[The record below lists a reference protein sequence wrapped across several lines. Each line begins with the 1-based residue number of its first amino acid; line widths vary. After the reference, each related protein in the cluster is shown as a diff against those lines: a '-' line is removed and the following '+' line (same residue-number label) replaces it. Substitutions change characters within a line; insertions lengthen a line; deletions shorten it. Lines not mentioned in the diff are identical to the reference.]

1 MTSYAGRLGMWLA
14 HEQWELEQ
22 ASYDIPAR
30 QATPRQ
36 CAELAGVLQRLSDE
50 LRDYAAGLAFGGG
63 NPPESGSI
71 DPDEFRRRGE
81 AE

>member
-1 MTSYAGRLGMWLA
+1 M
-14 HEQWELEQ
+14 EQ

-50 LRDYAAGLAFGGG
+50 LRDYAAALAFGGG
-63 NPPESGSI
+63 QPPESGSI

>member
-14 HEQWELEQ
+14 HEQWKLEQ

-30 QATPRQ
+30 RASPRQ

-50 LRDYAAGLAFGGG
+50 LRDYAAGLAFSGGR
-63 NPPESGSI
+63 PPGAGSI
-71 DPDEFRRRGE
+71 DPDELGGRGE